1 MPENTSDIT
10 DYTIAKAMF
19 LAFNEY
25 FSGNFTDSLNH
36 MDACDYMIE
45 LKGGAETLGLDGFLW
60 QLITWF
66 REELYIAKDDK
77 DFLSQSPSLT

>member
-1 MPENTSDIT
+1 
-10 DYTIAKAMF
+10 
-19 LAFNEY
+19 
-25 FSGNFTDSLNH
+25 

-77 DFLSQSPSLT
+77 SLLKSFPKVQA